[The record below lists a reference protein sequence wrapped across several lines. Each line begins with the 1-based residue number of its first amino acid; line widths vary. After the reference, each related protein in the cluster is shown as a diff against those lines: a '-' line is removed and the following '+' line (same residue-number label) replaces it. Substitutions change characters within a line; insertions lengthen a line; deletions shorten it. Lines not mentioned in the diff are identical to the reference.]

1 VLPSS
6 CVLGVVVSFLV
17 LLRAADAVTLGLG
30 TALGVM
36 LVKALSALNC
46 FQLGN

>member
-17 LLRAADAVTLGLG
+17 LLRAVDIATLGLG
-30 TALGVM
+30 IALGVM
-36 LVKALSALNC
+36 PVKALSALDC
-46 FQLGN
+46 FRLGN